1 MNPDG
6 AIVVLC
12 AVPLDFE
19 TEALARVL
27 LDASLAACVQVS
39 SSVTSIYRWKG
50 AIEKSEEK
58 LLVIKTRRE
67 LFRSVEEAIRAKH
80 PYDVPE
86 IVAWPLCDGHAPY
99 LAWLA
104 AETADAL
111 TSRPDS
117 REE

>member
-12 AVPLDFE
+12 AIPLDFE
-19 TEALARVL
+19 SEALAREL
-27 LDASLAACVQVS
+27 LNASLAACVQVS
-39 SSVTSIYRWKG
+39 SSVTSIYRWNG

-67 LFRSVEEAIRAKH
+67 LFSSVEAVIRAKH

-86 IVAWPLCDGHAPY
+86 IIAWPLCDGHAPY

-104 AETADAL
+104 GETAGAI
-111 TSRPDS
+111 TSR
-117 REE
+117 

>member
-1 MNPDG
+1 MATEG
-6 AIVVLC
+6 IVILC

-19 TEALARVL
+19 TEALARDL
-27 LDASLAACVQVS
+27 LNASLAACVQVS
-39 SSVTSIYRWKG
+39 PGVTSIYRWKG

-67 LFRSVEEAIRAKH
+67 LFRSVEAVIRSKH

-99 LAWLA
+99 LDWLA
-104 AETADAL
+104 AETATAAQAG
-111 TSRPDS
+111 R
-117 REE
+117 